1 MQPSICPSYVSH
13 KMLGIS
19 RFKIWFLPLQTG
31 NFNIALVLCQHYGI
45 SNQKLTGA
53 ISKENINA
61 LHCWPFVKRIH
72 RRPMDSPHKEP
83 LMQKASPCHD
93 VIIYSQFVLYF
104 SNFSPESKKKYMKYK
119 LKPLN
124 IYAVL
129 EKSSLT
135 HWGWETHICLRKLGH
150 HWFR

>member
-1 MQPSICPSYVSH
+1 MQSSTLEYKWYFSKMDKLKFPPSNHC
-13 KMLGIS
+13 
-19 RFKIWFLPLQTG
+19 RRCNLQFVHHMVVIRCLETAG
-31 NFNIALVLCQHYGI
+31 SKYDSCHYKQENFNIALVLCQHYGI

-93 VIIYSQFVLYF
+93 VITYSQFVLYF
-104 SNFSPESKKKYMKYK
+104 SNFSPENKK
-119 LKPLN
+119 N
-124 IYAVL
+124 IWNINQN
-129 EKSSLT
+129 
-135 HWGWETHICLRKLGH
+135 H
-150 HWFR
+150 